1 MESKGTH
8 THERSRRARSVRRG
22 VAAVGVATAGLLAW
36 TLPSQAQDPEPA
48 PTTNF
53 HMAGIADP
61 AAGTMLAVDK
71 QISGEFQYC
80 SNANGLGAELYLN
93 AGDGAGMAVEQAT
106 VTPFV
111 VPIHIGVVSI
121 NNPDPENTITGE
133 RFLTLGVVK
142 GTPIEFG
149 QSGPATVEYGG
160 VFIGPKAGLINWTYS
175 ATASCTVSRAM
186 PIISDLMD
194 LGTLPAPATTTTTEA
209 PTTTDA

>member
-160 VFIGPKAGLINWTYS
+160 VFIGPKAG
-175 ATASCTVSRAM
+175 
-186 PIISDLMD
+186 
-194 LGTLPAPATTTTTEA
+194 
-209 PTTTDA
+209 